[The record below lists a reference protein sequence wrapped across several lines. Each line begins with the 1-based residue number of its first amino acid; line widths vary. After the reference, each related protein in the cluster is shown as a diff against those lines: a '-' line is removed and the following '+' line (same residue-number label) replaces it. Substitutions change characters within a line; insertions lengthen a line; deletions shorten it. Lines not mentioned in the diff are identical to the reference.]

1 MAVMQFRHL
10 RYFVKIVEAG
20 SFSRAAATI
29 HVAQPALSQQIA
41 DLEARM
47 GVALLQRTPRG
58 VRPTEAGEV
67 LYREA
72 SSILQELE
80 QLPGLLSSGSDDV
93 EGKVS
98 VGFAMSVSVA
108 MSGPLLDI
116 CKTKYPKL
124 ALKFA
129 DGDSE
134 ALEARIVARSL
145 DMAIVF
151 ETELVPL
158 FSRVPLFRQRLFL
171 VGSESSRE
179 VSGPV
184 SLEQI
189 RSLPLVLPSVPNGR
203 RALVE
208 RVFAEAGLTP
218 NIIADT
224 DSLSSELSAVRAGVA
239 YSILNMGVMNQ
250 TGFAEPVLIEPPIYL
265 TCSVISSSDFPLS
278 HAGEAVQTTLIE
290 FVRNLITKTDR
301 PGSEW
306 IGPSG
311 V

>member
-1 MAVMQFRHL
+1 
-10 RYFVKIVEAG
+10 
-20 SFSRAAATI
+20 
-29 HVAQPALSQQIA
+29 LSQQIA

-171 VGSESSRE
+171 VGGESSRE

-218 NIIADT
+218 NVIADT

-250 TGFAEPVLIEPPIYL
+250 TGFAEPVLIEPNFHL
-265 TCSVISSSDFPLS
+265 TCCVIWSNEFPLTLAAES
-278 HAGEAVQTTLIE
+278 AKKLLIDFLKAHIHA
-290 FVRNLITKTDR
+290 TKR
-301 PGSEW
+301 PGAAW
-306 IGPSG
+306 LA
-311 V
+311 